1 MTDISVA
8 KLRLDKWLWAARF
21 FKTRSLA
28 KAAIEGGKVHLG
40 GQRVKV
46 SKEISV
52 GDTLQIRQG
61 WDERIVV
68 VQGLAAAVLGV
79 LIGREGWEGWQAAS
93 AEDFDGDD
101 PDRGDLLLED
111 LGVTGDATAAADRH
125 DELVDARTEIGEYV
139 PEFLFGQRAN
149 YSLCELVEGKR
160 AFKSA

>member
-68 VQGLAAAVLGV
+68 VQGL
-79 LIGREGWEGWQAAS
+79 S
-93 AEDFDGDD
+93 
-101 PDRGDLLLED
+101 
-111 LGVTGDATAAADRH
+111 
-125 DELVDARTEIGEYV
+125 
-139 PEFLFGQRAN
+139 GQRRGAPEAQQL
-149 YSLCELVEGKR
+149 YRETEESLSRR
-160 AFKSA
+160 AAEAEARKAAGGMIERPAHRPSKKQRRQIHRFRDLS

>member
-1 MTDISVA
+1 MTDIPVA

-68 VQGLAAAVLGV
+68 VQGL
-79 LIGREGWEGWQAAS
+79 S
-93 AEDFDGDD
+93 
-101 PDRGDLLLED
+101 
-111 LGVTGDATAAADRH
+111 
-125 DELVDARTEIGEYV
+125 
-139 PEFLFGQRAN
+139 GQRRGAPEAQQL
-149 YSLCELVEGKR
+149 YRETEESLSRR
-160 AFKSA
+160 AAEAEARKAAGGMIERPAHRPTKKQRRQIHRFRDLS